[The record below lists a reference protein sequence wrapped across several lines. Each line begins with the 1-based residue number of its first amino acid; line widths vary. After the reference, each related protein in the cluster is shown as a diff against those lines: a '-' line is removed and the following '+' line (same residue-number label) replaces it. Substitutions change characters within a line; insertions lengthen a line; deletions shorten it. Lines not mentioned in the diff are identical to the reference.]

1 MNRLKNFFTVFLPEV
16 VAEMRKVTFP
26 SRQEVVGTTGVVLVT
41 SVIFALYLWGVD
53 VVILK
58 VYQWLMDMAGKMT
71 GTVLG

>member
-26 SRQEVVGTTGVVLVT
+26 SRQEVIGTTGVVLVT
-41 SVIFALYLWGVD
+41 SVIFAVYLWGVD

-71 GTVLG
+71 GTVMG

>member
-41 SVIFALYLWGVD
+41 SVIFAVYLWGVD

>member
-26 SRQEVVGTTGVVLVT
+26 SRQEVIGTTGVVLVT
-41 SVIFALYLWGVD
+41 SVIFAVYLWGVD

-71 GTVLG
+71 GTVVG